1 MAHSKSRCARTDLS
15 WPRTIWPSN
24 KANIAIERTAR
35 AIAIAIAIYS
45 KVGLEVKVICQISES
60 KNIVSLSN
68 ASGEDETRRLYV
80 NKII

>member
-35 AIAIAIAIYS
+35 AIAIAIYS

-60 KNIVSLSN
+60 KNTVSLSN

-80 NKII
+80 DKII